1 MRPTASL
8 EEKSSKLTAKR
19 LWMITAVTYVL
30 VIVFTILAIVAYRYM
45 DAKIRSDRHADYDQH
60 N

>member
-1 MRPTASL
+1 M
-8 EEKSSKLTAKR
+8 KSAAPNLTSKR
-19 LWMITAVTYVL
+19 LWVLSVVTYVL
-30 VIVFTILAIVAYRYM
+30 VIATTIMAIVAYRYM

>member
-1 MRPTASL
+1 MRPSPNL
-8 EEKSSKLTAKR
+8 EAKR
-19 LWMITAVTYVL
+19 LWMLTTVTYVL
-30 VIVFTILAIVAYRYM
+30 VIVFTILAVVAYRYM